1 MELLR
6 IIAVLF
12 IIITAS
18 FVENECHPYR
28 EFDPNKMYG
37 DVSDTKK
44 DAFQLNRQGYPKFLD
59 MADRQYLNRRRE
71 KAIQPE
77 TTLPPP
83 DCIGLAC
90 FMHQY
95 KDARPSLNRRR
106 EEEVKA
112 IQPETT
118 LPPPDCIGLACF
130 MHQYK
135 DARPNLNRRREDLL
149 QNIAEAKN
157 RRLKDM
163 PFKRRD

>member
-37 DVSDTKK
+37 DVS
-44 DAFQLNRQGYPKFLD
+44 
-59 MADRQYLNRRRE
+59 
-71 KAIQPE
+71 
-77 TTLPPP
+77 